1 MQYTL
6 VDNASGFIWWQ
17 GKAFNS
23 IAACQAA
30 CESLSPGDT
39 YDFWHVHSLA
49 SNETGYHVYE
59 TPDSFVVE
67 DGAHQEA
74 IAMLERFERVATIL
88 SVRQ

>member
-6 VDNASGFIWWQ
+6 VDNASGYIWWQ

-30 CESLSPGDT
+30 CESLSPGDI
-39 YDFWHVHSLA
+39 YDYRHTDQLA

-67 DGAHQEA
+67 DGTNQEA
-74 IAMLERFERVATIL
+74 IEMLEQFEKVATIL
-88 SVRQ
+88 VVRQ